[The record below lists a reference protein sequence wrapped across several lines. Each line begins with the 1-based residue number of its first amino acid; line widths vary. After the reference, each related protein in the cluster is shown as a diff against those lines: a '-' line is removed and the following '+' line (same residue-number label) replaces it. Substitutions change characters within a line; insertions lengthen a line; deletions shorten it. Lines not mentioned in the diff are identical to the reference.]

1 MTLTLTNHYDFIPRF
16 YRLALI
22 NILSNLMIPL
32 AGLISVAFLGH
43 LSEIS
48 SLAGVSLANI
58 IFNVVYLT
66 LAFLRM
72 ATTGVT
78 AQAVGAD
85 DRQGLLVIGL
95 RNGLIAL
102 TLGMILVICQYPLR
116 EIGFS
121 LLNAD
126 LTVKAS
132 AINYFNARIWGAPA
146 VLLNF
151 VLIGWLLGIEKN
163 SQVLILSFL
172 GNAFNV
178 LLDYVFIIQLSWD
191 SKGAG
196 TSLACSQYLMC
207 FIALS
212 FSSRDF
218 SWQDVK
224 TGMAQVFEPSAIKTT
239 FSFNRDILISNI
251 SELSVLAFFGKLSAM
266 MGTITF
272 TQNFLL
278 GQISHLSVYL
288 TDGLV
293 FATETL
299 SGNFKGQKSSEKFL
313 PLLRVAV
320 ISSLVL
326 ALTIAIIC
334 VLFPQTIFSIFT
346 DKSEINTQIHVYIW
360 WLLFL
365 LTFASASTMLE
376 GYFVG
381 LADGKVVRDT
391 SLLASVWGFIPPA
404 AATWYLHNNHVLWLS
419 MTLFLFVK
427 TVALLVYL
435 VMNLTD
441 GLSRTPFREDRI

>member
-1 MTLTLTNHYDFIPRF
+1 MTLILTNHYDFIPRF
-16 YRLALI
+16 YRLAII

-85 DRQGLLVIGL
+85 DRQEILLIGL

-126 LTVKAS
+126 VTVKES

-151 VLIGWLLGIEKN
+151 VLIGWLLGREKN
-163 SQVLILSFL
+163 SQVLILSFF

-178 LLDYVFIIQLSWD
+178 LLDYVFILQLNWE

-207 FIALS
+207 FIALI
-212 FSSRDF
+212 FSNRDF
-218 SWQDVK
+218 SWQEIK
-224 TGMAQVFEPSAIKTT
+224 TGITQIFEPSAIKQT

-313 PLLRVAV
+313 PLLRVAM
-320 ISSLVL
+320 ISSLIL

-334 VLFPQTIFSIFT
+334 VLFPHTIFSIFT
-346 DKSEINTQIHVYIW
+346 NKSEINSQIHIYIW
-360 WLLFL
+360 WLFFL
-365 LTFASASTMLE
+365 LTLASASTMLE

-404 AATWYLHNNHVLWLS
+404 VATWYLHNNHVLWLS
-419 MTLFLFVK
+419 MTLFLLVK

-435 VMNLTD
+435 VINLTD